1 MFENYI
7 ILLLVFPTYIYLGMG
22 HEQHQCFSQSDEISI
37 IYPEYSKIQIWNG
50 RTTFIYIFRPFPIP
64 ILSAFLSYYI
74 KYMFETLKLSVLFQ
88 IANLMWLSNLCLW
101 NKVVE
106 TKPSSKWNNDNL
118 LGSTPG
124 TLLRT
129 RKPTQAHSWTL
140 FFVVTLG
147 FLTQRLRAGHNKHN
161 ISL

>member
-74 KYMFETLKLSVLFQ
+74 KYMFETLILFVFFKYESHV
-88 IANLMWLSNLCLW
+88 IIIFWI
-101 NKVVE
+101 KVVE
-106 TKPSSKWNNDNL
+106 IRQSSKWNNVMTICCAPLQELFWGPDNKL
-118 LGSTPG
+118 KRIPELIPED
-124 TLLRT
+124 
-129 RKPTQAHSWTL
+129 
-140 FFVVTLG
+140 
-147 FLTQRLRAGHNKHN
+147 
-161 ISL
+161 

>member
-1 MFENYI
+1 MFENYL
-7 ILLLVFPTYIYLGMG
+7 ILFVSVSYLYIFGNGSWTASM
-22 HEQHQCFSQSDEISI
+22 FSQSDEMSI

-88 IANLMWLSNLCLW
+88 IANIMWLSNLCLW

-124 TLLRT
+124 SACISSGQKSIRKGAKNKRQWPSQINLQKWRRRT
-129 RKPTQAHSWTL
+129 AQ
-140 FFVVTLG
+140 
-147 FLTQRLRAGHNKHN
+147 
-161 ISL
+161 II